1 MMRLCVGAD
10 NSTTIG
16 KWFDESS
23 RISHIWMKKHDLF
36 AKVAERPIKKP
47 TCEWQAIWQPQVTVQ
62 HPLRSSV
69 NLFED
74 LFSGTVVLLSTREA
88 KPFYNPVQTGE
99 KPLYDTALGGL
110 MFLLAHEICDINK
123 STVYQP
129 HEVIALLI
137 KGKYVIAGT
146 PVSDADMVS
155 DTLESF
161 EPFINLML
169 RGVRFSCQGDLFL
182 LCLLIYLTENRRLFL
197 IENQKK
203 DFLVDSW
210 IHLKMQLSMLLSTML
225 SLIPR
230 LISPTASGLEK
241 LIVPPRNS
249 LEQPID

>member
-23 RISHIWMKKHDLF
+23 RISHIWMQKHDLF

-47 TCEWQAIWQPQVTVQ
+47 TCDWQAIWQPQVTVQ

-110 MFLLAHEICDINK
+110 MFLLVHEICDINK

-137 KGKYVIAGT
+137 KGKYVIVGT

-155 DTLESF
+155 DTLEGFRTVHQFDARRRTLFMSRR
-161 EPFINLML
+161 PFSAML
-169 RGVRFSCQGDLFL
+169 ADISNGESAVISDRESKERLSGGFL
-182 LCLLIYLTENRRLFL
+182 DTFKNAIIYV
-197 IENQKK
+197 IEH
-203 DFLVDSW
+203 DAEF
-210 IHLKMQLSMLLSTML
+210 
-225 SLIPR
+225 
-230 LISPTASGLEK
+230 
-241 LIVPPRNS
+241 NS
-249 LEQPID
+249 SSNITYG